1 MIVAPGFRLG
11 LLVNHPQAPG
21 GSPGAPGVKAN
32 RHMCAVLQHV
42 CKYQTRA
49 GVAGFNMLS
58 QQPSPAVATAPGPLL
73 NMLAEDHDELGND
86 LLVAASNI
94 TLLKWIILKI
104 VQSIPLEGIVLQQ
117 LPAACANCVVV
128 RIIRM
133 VGWPATKV
141 GSLAET
147 VPGFRLP
154 ATMTSNGSNGRR

>member
-1 MIVAPGFRLG
+1 
-11 LLVNHPQAPG
+11 
-21 GSPGAPGVKAN
+21 
-32 RHMCAVLQHV
+32 
-42 CKYQTRA
+42 
-49 GVAGFNMLS
+49 MLS

-73 NMLAEDHDELGND
+73 NMLAEDHGEPGND

-117 LPAACANCVVV
+117 LPAAWANCVVV

-154 ATMTSNGSNGRR
+154 ATMTSNSSNGRR